1 MIRYLLP
8 ALLAV
13 MLSIQTGCQ
22 PPGGNSGKNTSSS
35 KKQTSQRSTKRSS
48 RPRKRLRLSP
58 DPPKKSIYIP
68 PGISGSNTIILPEVE
83 TVMDMIE
90 ELSKEAPTMVV
101 WMLDQSASSE
111 ALRRNVTTQL
121 RYFYQQ
127 PDRESQDSL
136 LTAILGFGA
145 ESSWLTEEPTADG
158 ALVIEAIDRL
168 EEDNSGREMA
178 FTALQGVLEDC
189 IPYR

>member
-22 PPGGNSGKNTSSS
+22 PPGGNLGKNTSSS

-111 ALRRNVTTQL
+111 AAPAKTHRRSCVDATARARHVPSEGLR
-121 RYFYQQ
+121 
-127 PDRESQDSL
+127 
-136 LTAILGFGA
+136 AG
-145 ESSWLTEEPTADG
+145 
-158 ALVIEAIDRL
+158 
-168 EEDNSGREMA
+168 
-178 FTALQGVLEDC
+178 
-189 IPYR
+189 